1 MIGDLVDLARTLGLT
16 QVHLNSQSSAIG
28 FYARMDFQA
37 EAGAR
42 GVGIPHRRMVLR
54 IGYRDEEQTERHRNT
69 EHLTTVDEYRAAV
82 AEIATRAQRGLA
94 IYTPDLEPQ
103 LYDHDLFL
111 EPMKRL
117 VLARSHARVRVLI
130 SDPGRVVRE
139 GNRFLQMARRLTS
152 YLDLRNVSS
161 EFRGNPCA
169 FIVADDRA
177 IAYRQQ
183 ASRWDGIVDFDDVN
197 VVRRYMTYFDE
208 AWVGSV
214 IQPELRATAIDF

>member
-1 MIGDLVDLARTLGLT
+1 MKNK
-16 QVHLNSQSSAIG
+16 LNVTGTRSI
-28 FYARMDFQA
+28 
-37 EAGAR
+37 
-42 GVGIPHRRMVLR
+42 
-54 IGYRDEEQTERHRNT
+54 
-69 EHLTTVDEYRAAV
+69 LTTVDEYRAAV
-82 AEIATRAQRGLA
+82 AEIATRAQRSLA

-130 SDPGRVVRE
+130 SDPGRVTRE
-139 GNRFLQMARRLTS
+139 GNRFLQMARRLNS
-152 YLDLRNVSS
+152 YLDLRNVSP

>member
-1 MIGDLVDLARTLGLT
+1 MKNK
-16 QVHLNSQSSAIG
+16 LNVTGTRSI
-28 FYARMDFQA
+28 
-37 EAGAR
+37 
-42 GVGIPHRRMVLR
+42 
-54 IGYRDEEQTERHRNT
+54 
-69 EHLTTVDEYRAAV
+69 LTTVDEYRAAV
-82 AEIATRAQRGLA
+82 AEIATRAQRSLA

-130 SDPGRVVRE
+130 SDPARVVRE

-161 EFRGNPCA
+161 DFRSNPCA

-183 ASRWDGIVDFDDVN
+183 ASRWDGIVEFDDVN

-214 IQPELRATAIDF
+214 TQPELRATAIDF